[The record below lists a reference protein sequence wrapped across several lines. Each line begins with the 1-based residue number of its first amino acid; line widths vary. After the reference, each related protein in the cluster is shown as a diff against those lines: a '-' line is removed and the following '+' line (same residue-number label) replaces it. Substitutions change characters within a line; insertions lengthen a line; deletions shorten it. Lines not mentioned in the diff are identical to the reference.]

1 MQICNS
7 VFWKLPNTPKI
18 QNLKL
23 NHSKTTLN
31 CFKMLWTKRCMGL
44 ARAWKLVISNLNV
57 TFLAHVNWINGS
69 IVFSLWKIGS
79 VANCWHTLYTLEAKW
94 TSEFLHKELVV
105 HFIITIERSPSSQFP
120 FVWAFFLFK
129 MFVYLLTLLMTFVCW
144 WPFSLNSRRK
154 TALLVRCTYIK
165 SKHVVLILLVWF
177 WESITFINSISETH
191 QR

>member
-1 MQICNS
+1 
-7 VFWKLPNTPKI
+7 
-18 QNLKL
+18 
-23 NHSKTTLN
+23 
-31 CFKMLWTKRCMGL
+31 MLWTKRCMGL

-105 HFIITIERSPSSQFP
+105 QFVITIERSPSSQFP

-144 WPFSLNSRRK
+144 WPFLWIVVARLLFWFSALISSPSMWCWFYWFGFEK
-154 TALLVRCTYIK
+154 ALL
-165 SKHVVLILLVWF
+165 SLI
-177 WESITFINSISETH
+177 
-191 QR
+191 Q